1 MAGNRETAI
10 LAVAGEVSDLLQP
23 LGSADLVQNFI
34 RSRDGTLAPVRGP
47 APLIPNYGSGLP
59 SYGNPHGIVHA
70 RLMGGRRDVTL
81 WHTGTQ
87 IRVQDAPNR
96 SSILLVGVAGSG
108 ALYETTLLND
118 TASRFP
124 TQFLV
129 TPQGIIIMPQGGSR
143 PLFYDGEVVA
153 PLGYA
158 QAPGAPTPYGPGLG
172 TDALFGFLSSS
183 LHSDFGHGR
192 LGTVSNDAGNNSRLR
207 GGYQWAVRYIDR
219 WLNVSPWSN
228 RSNTLTWG
236 TDSPGSSDAEDY
248 RVMTVLMDISPGPDH
263 TIGRDVA
270 RSKDLEHAG
279 TSTLFALPNAAGGNF
294 SGAFATIPDN
304 VTVVLPDNAPDTWLA
319 LPVTEADPMPAVR
332 WGRLAFG
339 RAWYNPHND
348 PGAIIGTFPGRWG
361 TPQKGLRIVPDPAG
375 GETTG
380 AWAFGDLMLV
390 WTRTTTYVVTPNL
403 NGDGFRSSVL
413 HPTAGCVGPS
423 AMASLPDGSVVWLG
437 DDAFYRYDGEQVTV
451 ISQSIAMTVDGLNKA
466 RTRQA
471 CAIFDPD
478 SQEFRCWVPDGG
490 DRENNLCL
498 IYDTTG
504 SGWRRRYGES
514 LRSVCITQDHRKLIL
529 GAGYVTPSG
538 GQATAGAW
546 VLDRIDPTYTEPA
559 RTYTL
564 RTGFYAPSATEKH
577 DAKMTAFLWVR
588 EGRAVTVTLTTYRDY
603 RAQAMVDSGAGVTP
617 QQPEDPPKVWGTML
631 WGETNARWQR
641 RQPVLVRQDVYVPS
655 ARAFQLQ
662 LTSTSPFEFIGLSLA
677 GVAQP
682 AHARV
687 ERSS

>member
-1 MAGNRETAI
+1 MAGERETTI
-10 LAVAGEVSDLLQP
+10 LPVAGEVSDLLQP

-59 SYGNPHGIVHA
+59 SFGNPHGIIHA
-70 RLMGGRRDVTL
+70 RLLGGRRDVTL

-87 IRVQDAPNR
+87 IAVQDGPNR
-96 SSILLVGVAGSG
+96 STIVLVGTSGSSP
-108 ALYETTLLND
+108 LYETTLLND
-118 TASRFP
+118 TAARFP

-129 TPQGIIIMPQGGSR
+129 TPQGIVIMPQGGSR

-158 QAPGAPTPYGPGLG
+158 QAPGAPTPYGPGLA
-172 TDALFGFLSSS
+172 TDALYGYLSSS
-183 LHSDFGHGR
+183 LHADFGRGR

-207 GGYQWAVRYIDR
+207 GGYQWAVRHMDR
-219 WLNVSPWSN
+219 WHNVSPWSS

-236 TDSPGSSDAEDY
+236 TVDPSSTDAENY
-248 RVMTVLMDISPGPDH
+248 RVLAVLMDVARGPDT
-263 TIGRDVA
+263 TIGREVA
-270 RSKDLEHAG
+270 RTKDLEHAG
-279 TSTLFALPNAAGGNF
+279 TAELFHLPNAAGGNF
-294 SGAFATIPDN
+294 TGAFATIPDN
-304 VTVVLPDNAPDTWLA
+304 TTLVLPDNAPDTWLA
-319 LPVTEADPMPAVR
+319 LPITEAAPLPSVR

-339 RAWYNPHND
+339 RAWYNPYDD

-361 TPQKGLRIVPDPAG
+361 TPQRGLRIVPDPAG
-375 GETTG
+375 GEATG
-380 AWAFGDLMLV
+380 AWAFGDMMLV
-390 WTRTTTYVVTPNL
+390 WTRTTTYVVRPNV
-403 NGDGFRSSVL
+403 NGDGFRSAVL

-437 DDAFYRYDGEQVTV
+437 DDAFYRYDGEQVTT
-451 ISQSIAMTVDGLNKA
+451 ISQPIASTVDGLNKA

-490 DRENNLCL
+490 DVENELCL

-504 SGWRRRYGES
+504 SGWRRRYGEA
-514 LRSVCITQDHRKLIL
+514 LRSVCLTQDHRKLIL
-529 GAGYVTPSG
+529 GAGYVTPAG
-538 GQATAGAW
+538 GQATSGIW
-546 VLDRIDPTYTEPA
+546 VIDRIDPTYTEPS

-564 RTGFYAPSATEKH
+564 RTGFYAPTVAEKH
-577 DAKMTAFLWVR
+577 DAKKTAFVWFR
-588 EGRAVTVTLTTYRDY
+588 EGRAVSITVSAYRDY
-603 RAQAMVDSGAGVTP
+603 RAQENTDDTAVLVP
-617 QQPEDPPKVWGTML
+617 QQPEDLPDVWGTVL
-631 WGETNARWQR
+631 WGDVGARWQR
-641 RQPVLVRQDVYVPS
+641 RQPVLIRHDLDVPG
-655 ARAFQLQ
+655 ARSFQLQ

-687 ERSS
+687 ERSA